1 MESFCTT
8 AKGNL
13 VLKWLNLTHK
23 IYYFSILLFCDNVIM
38 GFSGLNQAAFDGE
51 KTGRLFLTSHRM
63 VFNNKSSN
71 DPLKSFSFPFVA
83 LRNVELEQPVFGA
96 NYIKG
101 KVLAQ
106 PKWAFFDIFLLMM
119 YYLNNLSGFQWRLW
133 RRGQVQV
140 TVSQWWSNRFWKCH
154 AKSRSNGF

>member
-1 MESFCTT
+1 MGGE
-8 AKGNL
+8 
-13 VLKWLNLTHK
+13 
-23 IYYFSILLFCDNVIM
+23 SILLFCDNVIM

-106 PKWAFFDIFLLMM
+106 PKEVMKARPSSS
-119 YYLNNLSGFQWRLW
+119 YGFAVVEQSILE
-133 RRGQVQV
+133 VP
-140 TVSQWWSNRFWKCH
+140 C
-154 AKSRSNGF
+154 